1 MIAAVSPQIPKTG
14 IEPLPLRLK
23 LPSRFAAESHWA
35 SDHHPNCL
43 RNETIMT
50 TTKKVETDDKN
61 LGLHFL
67 VHTSGRITPNVKS
80 QARSQNN

>member
-1 MIAAVSPQIPKTG
+1 MFLLFLCPREVRLNLINNLATTAAVSPQIPKTG

-50 TTKKVETDDKN
+50 TTKKVETDDKK
-61 LGLHFL
+61 L
-67 VHTSGRITPNVKS
+67 
-80 QARSQNN
+80 